1 VGARVDPG
9 EMDHCIKN
17 YLGAEIF
24 VFWPSYFF
32 FKEIE
37 KFQIDAFAETIAL
50 KWLLDEV
57 YRVLYFL
64 RHKVGDGILE
74 GVGLF
79 MNHDTWSGFL
89 DL

>member
-1 VGARVDPG
+1 
-9 EMDHCIKN
+9 
-17 YLGAEIF
+17 
-24 VFWPSYFF
+24 
-32 FKEIE
+32 
-37 KFQIDAFAETIAL
+37 
-50 KWLLDEV
+50 
-57 YRVLYFL
+57 VLYFL